1 MLQSFLRQRIA
12 LLLVAGLA
20 GACAGPGARRAE
32 APVVAETWLSVA
44 TPADEID
51 SVASW
56 RTPQGAL
63 LVLATAKA
71 GDRLRVYDARDGRYL
86 RSIGSSGDG
95 PGQFRRP
102 NGVFVIDDLA
112 FVVERDGGRVQVL
125 DLVADRSLGA
135 FGEQVL
141 HTPYGLW
148 VWRQAPGRYRV
159 FVTDSYYT
167 EQREVPPDAE
177 LGARIKRF
185 DVEVADG
192 RVEARLHGAFGDT
205 RGAGVVRTVESIWGD
220 PEHGRLLVADEN
232 PAGRD
237 LKVYDLDGRFTGT
250 LVGSG
255 LFVFEPEGIALVR
268 CAAPGEGYWLV
279 SDQHQEQQRFL
290 LFDRRTLAPAGVFVP
305 ETTRMVDGIWF
316 QPDAGAP
323 FAGAALFSQHA
334 DAAVAAFDWTAISA
348 ALDLRP
354 DCAH

>member
-1 MLQSFLRQRIA
+1 
-12 LLLVAGLA
+12 
-20 GACAGPGARRAE
+20 
-32 APVVAETWLSVA
+32 
-44 TPADEID
+44 
-51 SVASW
+51 
-56 RTPQGAL
+56 
-63 LVLATAKA
+63 
-71 GDRLRVYDARDGRYL
+71 
-86 RSIGSSGDG
+86 
-95 PGQFRRP
+95 
-102 NGVFVIDDLA
+102 
-112 FVVERDGGRVQVL
+112 
-125 DLVADRSLGA
+125 
-135 FGEQVL
+135 
-141 HTPYGLW
+141 
-148 VWRQAPGRYRV
+148 
-159 FVTDSYYT
+159 
-167 EQREVPPDAE
+167 VPPDAE